1 MDVLI
6 TQKKMTDSEAFV
18 KARGG
23 GNLIGKAMYGG
34 GKITMK
40 QLYLQSFEVVF
51 DAYFKP
57 GLVERFF
64 TRKGQMGGNS
74 QKICMIVEGTRC
86 TASYHEQP
94 LPLYE
99 ADLDPDM
106 CQDSTFDKEKI
117 IAQAKRVAMRI
128 MRRHSGHIITSME
141 VASYRPFYR
150 PYYVAFYGEMEMGKK
165 VRYIA
170 IEADGYKVSDAHER
184 SDQTFSFRQILDQS
198 SNVGIS
204 LSVQKMTDGF
214 TKLYEHIQKYNLCE
228 KTGVDYPGEASGT
241 LQPLEN
247 WATIT
252 GWNVSFGQGV
262 AVTPLQLVRFY
273 GALAN
278 DGVEVTPHFLVSKP
292 QTGEVPTYDI
302 EVVIENKAAIPTITD
317 MLKTVVTDGTGKNA
331 QIDGYSVAGKT
342 STAEIAEGGV
352 YRQGVYNLCFEG
364 FLPDSSSQL
373 VCFVGLNEVPS
384 QGNVSNVFK
393 DIMAFAIDRY
403 KIQPE

>member
-128 MRRHSGHIITSME
+128 MP
-141 VASYRPFYR
+141 VDLP
-150 PYYVAFYGEMEMGKK
+150 
-165 VRYIA
+165 
-170 IEADGYKVSDAHER
+170 
-184 SDQTFSFRQILDQS
+184 
-198 SNVGIS
+198 VG
-204 LSVQKMTDGF
+204 
-214 TKLYEHIQKYNLCE
+214 
-228 KTGVDYPGEASGT
+228 
-241 LQPLEN
+241 
-247 WATIT
+247 
-252 GWNVSFGQGV
+252 FG
-262 AVTPLQLVRFY
+262 
-273 GALAN
+273 
-278 DGVEVTPHFLVSKP
+278 
-292 QTGEVPTYDI
+292 
-302 EVVIENKAAIPTITD
+302 
-317 MLKTVVTDGTGKNA
+317 
-331 QIDGYSVAGKT
+331 IDET
-342 STAEIAEGGV
+342 
-352 YRQGVYNLCFEG
+352 
-364 FLPDSSSQL
+364 
-373 VCFVGLNEVPS
+373 
-384 QGNVSNVFK
+384 
-393 DIMAFAIDRY
+393 
-403 KIQPE
+403 

>member
-1 MDVLI
+1 
-6 TQKKMTDSEAFV
+6 MTNSEAFV
-18 KARGG
+18 KARG

-170 IEADGYKVSDAHER
+170 IEADGYK
-184 SDQTFSFRQILDQS
+184 T
-198 SNVGIS
+198 
-204 LSVQKMTDGF
+204 
-214 TKLYEHIQKYNLCE
+214 
-228 KTGVDYPGEASGT
+228 
-241 LQPLEN
+241 
-247 WATIT
+247 
-252 GWNVSFGQGV
+252 
-262 AVTPLQLVRFY
+262 
-273 GALAN
+273 
-278 DGVEVTPHFLVSKP
+278 
-292 QTGEVPTYDI
+292 
-302 EVVIENKAAIPTITD
+302 
-317 MLKTVVTDGTGKNA
+317 
-331 QIDGYSVAGKT
+331 
-342 STAEIAEGGV
+342 
-352 YRQGVYNLCFEG
+352 
-364 FLPDSSSQL
+364 DSSL
-373 VCFVGLNEVPS
+373 
-384 QGNVSNVFK
+384 
-393 DIMAFAIDRY
+393 
-403 KIQPE
+403 

>member
-117 IAQAKRVAMRI
+117 IATRATSSPRWRSHPTAPSTARTTSRSTARWRWAKRCA
-128 MRRHSGHIITSME
+128 TSP
-141 VASYRPFYR
+141 SRPTATR
-150 PYYVAFYGEMEMGKK
+150 PTAPCKRAKPTFK
-165 VRYIA
+165 RYDPI
-170 IEADGYKVSDAHER
+170 
-184 SDQTFSFRQILDQS
+184 
-198 SNVGIS
+198 
-204 LSVQKMTDGF
+204 
-214 TKLYEHIQKYNLCE
+214 
-228 KTGVDYPGEASGT
+228 
-241 LQPLEN
+241 
-247 WATIT
+247 
-252 GWNVSFGQGV
+252 
-262 AVTPLQLVRFY
+262 
-273 GALAN
+273 
-278 DGVEVTPHFLVSKP
+278 
-292 QTGEVPTYDI
+292 
-302 EVVIENKAAIPTITD
+302 
-317 MLKTVVTDGTGKNA
+317 
-331 QIDGYSVAGKT
+331 
-342 STAEIAEGGV
+342 
-352 YRQGVYNLCFEG
+352 
-364 FLPDSSSQL
+364 
-373 VCFVGLNEVPS
+373 
-384 QGNVSNVFK
+384 
-393 DIMAFAIDRY
+393 
-403 KIQPE
+403 

>member
-57 GLVERFF
+57 GLVE
-64 TRKGQMGGNS
+64 
-74 QKICMIVEGTRC
+74 RC

-170 IEADGYKVSDAHER
+170 IEADGYK
-184 SDQTFSFRQILDQS
+184 T
-198 SNVGIS
+198 
-204 LSVQKMTDGF
+204 
-214 TKLYEHIQKYNLCE
+214 
-228 KTGVDYPGEASGT
+228 
-241 LQPLEN
+241 
-247 WATIT
+247 
-252 GWNVSFGQGV
+252 
-262 AVTPLQLVRFY
+262 
-273 GALAN
+273 
-278 DGVEVTPHFLVSKP
+278 
-292 QTGEVPTYDI
+292 
-302 EVVIENKAAIPTITD
+302 
-317 MLKTVVTDGTGKNA
+317 
-331 QIDGYSVAGKT
+331 
-342 STAEIAEGGV
+342 
-352 YRQGVYNLCFEG
+352 
-364 FLPDSSSQL
+364 DSSL
-373 VCFVGLNEVPS
+373 
-384 QGNVSNVFK
+384 
-393 DIMAFAIDRY
+393 
-403 KIQPE
+403 

>member
-117 IAQAKRVAMRI
+117 I
-128 MRRHSGHIITSME
+128 TSME

-170 IEADGYKVSDAHER
+170 IEADGYKTD
-184 SDQTFSFRQILDQS
+184 
-198 SNVGIS
+198 NS
-204 LSVQKMTDGF
+204 L
-214 TKLYEHIQKYNLCE
+214 
-228 KTGVDYPGEASGT
+228 
-241 LQPLEN
+241 
-247 WATIT
+247 
-252 GWNVSFGQGV
+252 
-262 AVTPLQLVRFY
+262 
-273 GALAN
+273 
-278 DGVEVTPHFLVSKP
+278 
-292 QTGEVPTYDI
+292 
-302 EVVIENKAAIPTITD
+302 
-317 MLKTVVTDGTGKNA
+317 
-331 QIDGYSVAGKT
+331 
-342 STAEIAEGGV
+342 
-352 YRQGVYNLCFEG
+352 
-364 FLPDSSSQL
+364 
-373 VCFVGLNEVPS
+373 
-384 QGNVSNVFK
+384 
-393 DIMAFAIDRY
+393 
-403 KIQPE
+403 

>member
-40 QLYLQSFEVVF
+40 QLYLQSFDVVF

-170 IEADGYKVSDAHER
+170 IEADGYK
-184 SDQTFSFRQILDQS
+184 T
-198 SNVGIS
+198 
-204 LSVQKMTDGF
+204 
-214 TKLYEHIQKYNLCE
+214 
-228 KTGVDYPGEASGT
+228 
-241 LQPLEN
+241 
-247 WATIT
+247 
-252 GWNVSFGQGV
+252 
-262 AVTPLQLVRFY
+262 
-273 GALAN
+273 
-278 DGVEVTPHFLVSKP
+278 
-292 QTGEVPTYDI
+292 
-302 EVVIENKAAIPTITD
+302 
-317 MLKTVVTDGTGKNA
+317 
-331 QIDGYSVAGKT
+331 
-342 STAEIAEGGV
+342 
-352 YRQGVYNLCFEG
+352 
-364 FLPDSSSQL
+364 DSSL
-373 VCFVGLNEVPS
+373 
-384 QGNVSNVFK
+384 
-393 DIMAFAIDRY
+393 
-403 KIQPE
+403 